1 MKIIQHSPSC
11 SSVNVTAKSSLPV
24 VRHAIRNERVAADSR
39 LDRMTIWMQNVESEI
54 HFSDHCQPYT
64 DHPPLLSEVVEDARQ
79 KFASTS
85 VTPLPPLPLA
95 PLSRS
100 ASQNRNHANS
110 RLPRKALA
118 ANQIFADHGPSDQT
132 ASFSTSPHTQQGTRV
147 VASDRPLP
155 QLPSESLDP
164 SAAEGALHSPQRTRR
179 ATVSTRSPE
188 PINTQDDFDLLTGS
202 PSKRKEKCKSHGN
215 LVQPISPIS
224 KLEFELQKR
233 EPRSLCCTHFTNL
246 MTNNHDAEATPA
258 PAPRLSA
265 VLDRSL
271 FIAHPLSAR
280 EDAGVQSADLSD
292 QSTKSDELTSSPFHV
307 EPYPPR
313 KMNSR
318 NIPDTP
324 NLRRLEGVYDRF
336 LMATSGVKRLGRG
349 YQSDNAGPVSNN
361 PVSTVSQYKRNH
373 RVFSSGRRRMP
384 PPVSSA
390 DQMQSFSVDEL
401 GMMTHGATTLDDKDE
416 TKTTAALVRRA
427 LKAIMTGTSR
437 TVSRRE
443 L

>member
-1 MKIIQHSPSC
+1 M
-11 SSVNVTAKSSLPV
+11 
-24 VRHAIRNERVAADSR
+24 
-39 LDRMTIWMQNVESEI
+39 
-54 HFSDHCQPYT
+54 T
-64 DHPPLLSEVVEDARQ
+64 DHY
-79 KFASTS
+79 
-85 VTPLPPLPLA
+85 
-95 PLSRS
+95 
-100 ASQNRNHANS
+100 
-110 RLPRKALA
+110 
-118 ANQIFADHGPSDQT
+118 
-132 ASFSTSPHTQQGTRV
+132 
-147 VASDRPLP
+147 
-155 QLPSESLDP
+155 
-164 SAAEGALHSPQRTRR
+164 
-179 ATVSTRSPE
+179 
-188 PINTQDDFDLLTGS
+188 
-202 PSKRKEKCKSHGN
+202 
-215 LVQPISPIS
+215 
-224 KLEFELQKR
+224 
-233 EPRSLCCTHFTNL
+233 
-246 MTNNHDAEATPA
+246 DAEATPA

-280 EDAGVQSADLSD
+280 EDAGAQSTDLSD

-313 KMNSR
+313 KQSSHVI
-318 NIPDTP
+318 IPDTP

-349 YQSDNAGPVSNN
+349 YQSDNAGPVFNN
-361 PVSTVSQYKRNH
+361 PVPNISQYKRNH

-401 GMMTHGATTLDDKDE
+401 GMMNHGAATLDDKDE

-437 TVSRRE
+437 TASRRE